1 MKRILFA
8 AAALALV
15 AGAAN
20 AQPAGQMGARA
31 DADGDGKI
39 TLSEFRTARVT
50 QMMKLDT
57 NKDGKVSKA
66 EFDARGKGR
75 AAPEG
80 KPKGD
85 GSRMFGMLDANN
97 DGALDKAEL
106 GKMAEKRFARM
117 DADGDGVLSA
127 AEHQAAQKGGRG
139 MMGGGR

>member
-20 AQPAGQMGARA
+20 AQPAGKMGARA
-31 DADGDGKI
+31 DGDGDGKI

-50 QMMKLDT
+50 QMMKLDA

-66 EFDARGKGR
+66 EFDARGQGR
-75 AAPEG
+75 GAPEG

-85 GSRMFGMLDANN
+85 GSRMFGMLDTNK

-127 AEHQAAQKGGRG
+127 AERQSARQGARG